1 MPKLLVPV
9 IFFFSLLFLGTPKIY
24 AAISFSISN
33 PQTDGEI
40 VTFDVSISGL
50 TSSRCTDGYCYLQAA
65 FTKPNQPRYF
75 GFTQNQNG
83 QWYQYDGSPGKDNI
97 KSTFF
102 SFQPQGGNWL
112 GNLTIKVDSEDPD
125 YDGPG
130 TYNIKAWRYS
140 GKSDNYSGDS
150 DNTLSVQLT
159 SSAPN
164 PTPTSQSTTA
174 KSTSST
180 SSKSKSPGSSP
191 KNSPSPA
198 SSKKTTSVLG
208 SSQSAEI
215 TASQAAGISLSVS
228 PTPSAE
234 PKADKSSNKIKIAG
248 AVAGSG
254 AIVMGLSAGLYL
266 WYRRSLRSA
275 QSKDDADL
283 KKRLVTHGDNKEQ
296 A

>member
-1 MPKLLVPV
+1 MPQVVVLVT
-9 IFFFSLLFLGTPKIY
+9 FFFAFLFFNIPKIY

-33 PQTDGEI
+33 PQGEGESF
-40 VTFDVSISGL
+40 TFDVSISGL
-50 TSSRCTDGYCYLQAA
+50 TSSSCSNGICYLQAA
-65 FTKPNQPRYF
+65 FTSPNQPRYF

-83 QWYQYDGSPGKDNI
+83 QWYEYDGSPEVDNI

-102 SFQPQGGNWL
+102 SFVPQNGNWS
-112 GNLTIKVDSEDPD
+112 GELTIKVNAEDPN

-140 GKSDNYSGDS
+140 GKSASYSGDS

-159 SSAPN
+159 SSAPE
-164 PTPTSQSTTA
+164 PSPTSQNTT
-174 KSTSST
+174 SQSSSPTSG
-180 SSKSKSPGSSP
+180 KSKSPSPSP
-191 KNSPSPA
+191 KNSSTPTSKTQ
-198 SSKKTTSVLG
+198 SSKTASVLG

-215 TASQAAGISLSVS
+215 TASPAAGISLSTS

-234 PKADKSSNKIKIAG
+234 PKVDKSSNKIKIAG
-248 AVAGSG
+248 AVVGSG

-266 WYRRSLRSA
+266 WY
-275 QSKDDADL
+275 

-296 A
+296 AGGLIPQIHF